1 MCIGCELSQQL
12 SSCFSQAVL
21 ARAGTTSRRR
31 VLQAGALMAASAVA
45 PSLLKADAQAATAT
59 ATATSPANG
68 KADWLFEGGTI
79 LTMEADGP
87 RAEAVAV
94 RGREIV
100 YVGDRRGARA
110 WVGPATQRV
119 DLKGGTLL
127 PGLIDSHVH
136 PLLGALLRSG
146 LGLKIESREG
156 EVLASITEY
165 VKANPGT
172 GVFLGQG
179 WDSNLFRDQGGPH
192 RRDLDA
198 ISADKPMFFFSSDG
212 HSGWANSKALAL
224 AGITAQTPDPAVG
237 GYARDADGTPTG
249 YIREVPAML
258 PVIDALN
265 LLQPDVY
272 GPSLRRL
279 LDQFA
284 AMGFTSL
291 FDAAMPFGQE
301 LIYTA
306 VQQLDQQGL
315 LPVRLHTTQTVSFEG
330 DVADA
335 VSRLSALHQQY
346 RSAHFQVSTLK
357 IIGDGVI
364 ENRQAALLEAY
375 LDPAGSHG
383 RLAVS
388 TDSVIALQKQSDQAG
403 FDVHY
408 HAIGDAAV
416 RQVLDA
422 LSSVRQQGIQPKLT
436 LAHVQIVDAADQ
448 QRLARLKPMITST
461 GIWCIRFQAVEQ
473 AIGTS
478 SYNNM
483 FRFGRLQRNHGLNVA
498 LGSDWPATYAS
509 GTMGI
514 EPMLNVQAAILRQ
527 PPPPLQQAMA
537 SIGAASLGPNPE
549 RPLPPMED
557 AFTLDGALEAYTM
570 AGARQL
576 GIDGI
581 TGSIKVG
588 KRADLCVFD
597 QDITTIATD
606 HIYSARCLLTLMD
619 GTARHDARNAT

>member
-45 PSLLKADAQAATAT
+45 PSLLKGDAQAA
-59 ATATSPANG
+59 PANG

-79 LTMEADGP
+79 LTMESDQP

-100 YVGDRRGARA
+100 YVGDRRGAQA

-146 LGLKIESREG
+146 LGLKIESRER
-156 EVLASITEY
+156 EVLTSIADY

-172 GVFLGQG
+172 GVFFGQG
-179 WDSNLFRDQGGPH
+179 WDANLFRDQGGPH

-198 ISADKPMFFFSSDG
+198 ISADRPMFFFSSDG
-212 HSGWANSKALAL
+212 HSGWANSKALQM
-224 AGITAQTPDPAVG
+224 AGITSATKNPAVG
-237 GYARDADGTPTG
+237 GYARDADGNPTG

-258 PVIDALN
+258 PVINALN
-265 LLQPDVY
+265 LLEPDVY
-272 GPSLRRL
+272 GPSLQRL

-301 LIYTA
+301 AIYTA
-306 VQQLDQQGL
+306 IQQLDQKKA
-315 LPVRLHTTQTVSFEG
+315 LPVRLHATQTVSFEG
-330 DVADA
+330 DVPDA
-335 VSRLSALHQQY
+335 VARLSQFHQNY
-346 RSAHFQVSTLK
+346 GSEHFKVATLK

-364 ENRQAALLEAY
+364 ENRQAALLKPY
-375 LDPAGSHG
+375 LEPAGSFG
-383 RLAVS
+383 KLAIS
-388 TDSVIALQKQSDQAG
+388 TDSVAKLLKQAHQAG

-408 HAIGDAAV
+408 HTIGDASL
-416 RQVLDA
+416 RQILDA
-422 LSSVRQQGIQPKLT
+422 LSTVRKQGVDPKLT
-436 LAHVQIVDAADQ
+436 LAHVQIADDADQ
-448 QRLARLKPMITST
+448 QRLARLKPFITST
-461 GIWCIRFQAVEQ
+461 GIWCIRFQAVET
-473 AIGTS
+473 AIGADR
-478 SYNNM
+478 YNRM

-509 GTMGI
+509 GTLGI

-527 PPPPLQQAMA
+527 PPPPLQQAMEQM
-537 SIGAASLGPNPE
+537 GADALGPNAGD
-549 RPLPPMED
+549 PLPPMQE
-557 AFTLDGALEAYTM
+557 AFTLDGALQAYTI

-588 KRADLCVFD
+588 KRADLCVLDRDLTSLPTD
-597 QDITTIATD
+597 Q
-606 HIYSARCLLTLMD
+606 IYSARCLLTLMD
-619 GTARHDARNAT
+619 GRSRHDARQLA

>member
-45 PSLLKADAQAATAT
+45 PSLLKGDAQAA
-59 ATATSPANG
+59 PANG

-79 LTMEADGP
+79 LTMESDQP

-100 YVGDRRGARA
+100 YVGDRRGAQA

-146 LGLKIESREG
+146 LGLKIESRER
-156 EVLASITEY
+156 EVLTSIADY

-172 GVFLGQG
+172 GVFFGQG
-179 WDSNLFRDQGGPH
+179 WDANLFRDQGGPH

-198 ISADKPMFFFSSDG
+198 ISADRPMFFFSSDG
-212 HSGWANSKALAL
+212 HSGWANSKALQM
-224 AGITAQTPDPAVG
+224 AGITSATKDPAVG
-237 GYARDADGTPTG
+237 GYARDADGNPTG

-258 PVIDALN
+258 PVINALN
-265 LLQPDVY
+265 LLEPDVY
-272 GPSLRRL
+272 GPSLQRL

-301 LIYTA
+301 AIYTA
-306 VQQLDQQGL
+306 IQQLDQKKA
-315 LPVRLHTTQTVSFEG
+315 LPVRLHATQTVSFEG
-330 DVADA
+330 DVPDA
-335 VSRLSALHQQY
+335 VARLSQFHQNY
-346 RSAHFQVSTLK
+346 GSEHFKVATLK

-364 ENRQAALLEAY
+364 ENRQAALLKPY
-375 LDPAGSHG
+375 LEPAGSFG
-383 RLAVS
+383 KLAIS
-388 TDSVIALQKQSDQAG
+388 TDSVAKLLKQSHQAG

-408 HAIGDAAV
+408 HTIGDASL
-416 RQVLDA
+416 RQILDA
-422 LSSVRQQGIQPKLT
+422 LSTVRKQGVDPKLT
-436 LAHVQIVDAADQ
+436 LAHVQIADDADQ
-448 QRLARLKPMITST
+448 QRLARLKPFITST
-461 GIWCIRFQAVEQ
+461 GIWCIRFQAVET
-473 AIGTS
+473 AIGADR
-478 SYNNM
+478 YNRM

-509 GTMGI
+509 GTLGI

-527 PPPPLQQAMA
+527 PPPPLQQAMEQM
-537 SIGAASLGPNPE
+537 GADALGPNAGD
-549 RPLPPMED
+549 PLPPMQE
-557 AFTLDGALEAYTM
+557 AFTLDGALQAYTI

-588 KRADLCVFD
+588 KRADLCVLDRDLTSLPTD
-597 QDITTIATD
+597 Q
-606 HIYSARCLLTLMD
+606 IYSARCLLTLMD
-619 GTARHDARNAT
+619 GRSRHDARQLA

>member
-45 PSLLKADAQAATAT
+45 PSLLKGDAQAA
-59 ATATSPANG
+59 PANG

-79 LTMEADGP
+79 LTMESDQP

-100 YVGDRRGARA
+100 YVGERRGAQA

-146 LGLKIESREG
+146 LGLKIESRER
-156 EVLASITEY
+156 EVLTSIADY

-172 GVFLGQG
+172 GVFFGQG
-179 WDSNLFRDQGGPH
+179 WDANLFRDQGGPH

-198 ISADKPMFFFSSDG
+198 ISADRPMFFFSSDG
-212 HSGWANSKALAL
+212 HSGWANSKALQM
-224 AGITAQTPDPAVG
+224 AGITSATKDPAVG
-237 GYARDADGTPTG
+237 GYARDADGNPTG

-258 PVIDALN
+258 PVINALN
-265 LLQPDVY
+265 LLEPDVY
-272 GPSLRRL
+272 GPSLQRL

-301 LIYTA
+301 AIYTA
-306 VQQLDQQGL
+306 IQQLDQKKA
-315 LPVRLHTTQTVSFEG
+315 LPVRLHATQTVSFEG
-330 DVADA
+330 DVPDA
-335 VSRLSALHQQY
+335 VARLSQFHQNY
-346 RSAHFQVSTLK
+346 GSEHFKVATLK

-364 ENRQAALLEAY
+364 ENRQAALLKPY
-375 LDPAGSHG
+375 LEPAGSFG
-383 RLAVS
+383 KLAIS
-388 TDSVIALQKQSDQAG
+388 TDSVAKLLKQSHQAG

-408 HAIGDAAV
+408 HTIGDASL
-416 RQVLDA
+416 RQILDA
-422 LSSVRQQGIQPKLT
+422 LSTVRKQGVAPKLT
-436 LAHVQIVDAADQ
+436 LAHVQIADDADQ
-448 QRLARLKPMITST
+448 QRLARLKPFITST
-461 GIWCIRFQAVEQ
+461 GIWCIRFQAVET
-473 AIGTS
+473 AIGADR
-478 SYNNM
+478 YNRM

-509 GTMGI
+509 GTLGI

-527 PPPPLQQAMA
+527 PPPPLQQAMEQM
-537 SIGAASLGPNPE
+537 GADALGPNAGD
-549 RPLPPMED
+549 PLPPMQE
-557 AFTLDGALEAYTM
+557 AFTLDGALQAYTI

-588 KRADLCVFD
+588 KRADLCVLDRDLTSLPTD
-597 QDITTIATD
+597 Q
-606 HIYSARCLLTLMD
+606 IYSARCLLTLMD
-619 GTARHDARNAT
+619 GRSRHDARQLA

>member
-45 PSLLKADAQAATAT
+45 PSLLKGDAQAA
-59 ATATSPANG
+59 PANG

-79 LTMEADGP
+79 LTMESDQP

-100 YVGDRRGARA
+100 YVGDRRGAQA
-110 WVGPATQRV
+110 WLGPATQRV

-146 LGLKIESREG
+146 LGLKIESRER
-156 EVLASITEY
+156 EVLTSIADY

-172 GVFLGQG
+172 GVFFGQG
-179 WDSNLFRDQGGPH
+179 WDANLFRDQGGPH

-198 ISADKPMFFFSSDG
+198 ISADRPMFFFSSDG
-212 HSGWANSKALAL
+212 HSGWANSKALQM
-224 AGITAQTPDPAVG
+224 AGITSATKDPAVG
-237 GYARDADGTPTG
+237 GYARDADGNPTG

-258 PVIDALN
+258 PVINALN
-265 LLQPDVY
+265 LLEPDVY
-272 GPSLRRL
+272 GPSLQRL

-301 LIYTA
+301 AIYTA
-306 VQQLDQQGL
+306 IQQLDQKKA
-315 LPVRLHTTQTVSFEG
+315 LPVRLHATQTVSFEG
-330 DVADA
+330 DVPDA
-335 VSRLSALHQQY
+335 VARLSQFHQNY
-346 RSAHFQVSTLK
+346 GSEHFKVATLK

-364 ENRQAALLEAY
+364 ENRQAALLKPY
-375 LDPAGSHG
+375 LEPAGSFG
-383 RLAVS
+383 KLAIS
-388 TDSVIALQKQSDQAG
+388 TDSVAKLLKQSHQAG

-408 HAIGDAAV
+408 HTIGDASL
-416 RQVLDA
+416 RQILDA
-422 LSSVRQQGIQPKLT
+422 LSTVRKQGVDPKLT
-436 LAHVQIVDAADQ
+436 LAHVQIADDADQ
-448 QRLARLKPMITST
+448 QRLARLKPFITST
-461 GIWCIRFQAVEQ
+461 GIWCIRFQAVET
-473 AIGTS
+473 AIGADR
-478 SYNNM
+478 YNRM

-509 GTMGI
+509 GTLGI

-527 PPPPLQQAMA
+527 PPPPLQQAMEQM
-537 SIGAASLGPNPE
+537 GADALGPNAGD
-549 RPLPPMED
+549 PLPPMQE
-557 AFTLDGALEAYTM
+557 AFTLDGALQAYTI

-588 KRADLCVFD
+588 KRADLCVLDRDLTSLPTD
-597 QDITTIATD
+597 Q
-606 HIYSARCLLTLMD
+606 IYSARCLLTLMD
-619 GTARHDARNAT
+619 GRSRHDVRQLA